1 MSEQTNAF
9 MTGTA
14 VKPSLVPNAVA
25 KHSSNKAGN
34 NSNLARPL
42 MPNRASATDSAS
54 FEPTQNSSQRAAELR
69 MSANQGYNPPA
80 SNAMN
85 NLGMGTDQS
94 SGAGAVSFNNL
105 GANVAAGVN
114 FSMDQRQVP
123 SGGAQRNVATNAYGQ
138 SKTPAYG
145 FTGGSMRS
153 AMKGFMGRNT
163 TVSMSASAEN
173 TAD

>member
-1 MSEQTNAF
+1 
-9 MTGTA
+9 
-14 VKPSLVPNAVA
+14 
-25 KHSSNKAGN
+25 
-34 NSNLARPL
+34 
-42 MPNRASATDSAS
+42 
-54 FEPTQNSSQRAAELR
+54 
-69 MSANQGYNPPA
+69 
-80 SNAMN
+80 MN
-85 NLGMGTDQS
+85 NLGMGMDQS

-114 FSMDQRQVP
+114 FSMDQQQVP

-153 AMKGFMGRNT
+153 AMRGFMGRNT

-173 TAD
+173 TADQPADEEVAKPTEGLTQAEINK